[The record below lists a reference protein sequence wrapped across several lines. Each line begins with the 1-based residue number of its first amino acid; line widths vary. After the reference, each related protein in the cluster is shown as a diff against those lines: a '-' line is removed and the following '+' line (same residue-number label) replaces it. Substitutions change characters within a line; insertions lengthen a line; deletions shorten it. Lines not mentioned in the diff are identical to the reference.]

1 MVLLRPVLASLLL
14 LCDPLAKI
22 SQSWGVGD
30 LSFPHLW
37 ASNDTCPA
45 GRCEGPEEEG
55 EVRGAPSRP
64 DLTPKASWWPLSF
77 EWFIKLSLRLISDA
91 AATSLHYCG
100 TLCASIGLAA
110 RWSYWLA
117 VASVALFMLQLLVWT
132 CNWVLIPLF
141 RHGVAFWRYVR
152 GQGQWYELAQI
163 HGVRVFRPKWI
174 GPQGR
179 EDWTAAYVQQ
189 EVRGRGEGREPFDLL
204 VTDGT
209 AIARLRHGT
218 LRGRTNRFGFRAD
231 CDSVHASSHRYYRN
245 QLEGMECRVH
255 LCSQR
260 PCGQPDDDCLHA
272 VASAVIP
279 RHLDFDL
286 QDAAGKGPMARCA
299 TAAWLCGYSTCGLCG
314 SAWKATK
321 RCLGCVFCS
330 GCLCKRKNKA
340 RNRMPPSS
348 GTSTPRHENSE
359 TESEAEGGL
368 CCQAESVAFLANGK
382 PTPLSLV
389 PCKDAA
395 RGDKVKLLPSDA
407 EISSAE
413 DLKHEDGQY
422 YFNSCHHHR
431 ALYEGQAAKRTCV
444 YEGCD
449 REVKASKGGLRLC
462 KLHGAKE
469 ERARPSSKMRN
480 SSFVPKATHNQAQ
493 VPEPEARIA
502 PGLEAPVESSSNSMQ
517 ASPQATLL
525 GKYLRSVLD
534 GQSEPE
540 ALQAC
545 ANPGCGPRETWEDL
559 KDQATAYVARL
570 PKDYPA
576 KARKAIVNLVTEDC
590 PIHEWPQE
598 VTQDPVLGLG
608 AYAAASSGERAPE
621 RAQTPATPAVE
632 VLPPVTR
639 PPQASDSTLVPNVL
653 TLYRPRGSTA
663 LPEGLTLGT
672 PTGQPNAYTSF
683 AAVARPRHI
692 GAYTDG
698 EPPRMDE
705 TTKAL
710 QAIAKAVTSKDEA
723 ASHDKGK
730 LASIGK
736 VEERLIYLV
745 RGCDALT
752 VPLGRATVGKELFHS
767 LRATST
773 QGRPQLRVMQFPVNI
788 NNRVAYGLSSMS
800 IGGKDSKSVPD
811 FCLSVA
817 DFPLTSEEEF
827 DGWVGCTDMKLEKR
841 PKPPM
846 TLNAWYRNAL
856 RESWAIA
863 CVYGSEH
870 YSSFEQAA
878 SFLLKLGE
886 DHAYMWPAH
895 AIFSVWEELWS
906 RYVEELK
913 DLDRELRRAMKED
926 SPTFERIRFF
936 VTAPGEDGE
945 PWLRLPRTF
954 FLEDG
959 NEYFQTDVIPRH
971 NRMLSRACWQVAL
984 KKGPSGGLYGGKAG
998 EGPEASDSR
1007 PGPKAGKADTP
1018 TKGLLGPPLTN
1029 KEAARALD
1037 HRPKERKGPRYLCWD
1052 HLCHRGCAKP
1062 SSCPH
1067 SHGAAPKWD
1076 QIDWAVQLQLL
1087 RRGGLRSQPKL
1098 SESQVSEQME
1108 AIRKVQHQKA
1118 QDMINDGKK
1127 IKKVGEHQPNEG
1139 DAEPKVGQQQDLGA
1153 SQEAPPEEFTRIFP
1167 TDQEAELTNLLEG
1180 PDLTFFDDHDGG
1192 KATREAQSLDSG
1204 VEEVD
1209 TRRNHMLHVEQSAL
1223 AEGFDGLLKT
1233 YVKNQL
1239 LLKKEDDPQCVLSL
1253 EDVRAA
1259 LEQARINGCPALST
1273 AADEA
1278 LQGAQMSRA
1287 GYSPNVGHL
1296 SAFQWHDDVGQ
1307 GLLTW
1312 AGGSW
1317 EVWDYG
1323 DKLYP
1328 SGQWPKELLSP
1339 NLLEE
1344 GPESRQCLLL
1354 HCAAGY
1360 LHSKTGKIPQWHE
1373 VQRCTNELR
1382 AELVQQ
1388 ASEASRHLGECPDTM
1403 PRSEADLRV
1412 FVHDLLHWSHD
1423 KDYRTLASFP
1433 AGYLLD
1439 KTLYVIRMA
1448 SDYDLSTEVITG
1460 ALSSGHPSQQI
1471 HLLVHQGH
1479 MRLLTPKGL
1488 ERNPPTIREVI
1499 AAGWECH
1506 LEAADGSEA
1515 SVRARDYLSCP
1526 RCSQAEEVPRRSG
1539 TRPPSVLGLHLQSDA
1554 SDKIGAWAPGTLE
1567 LKDVPSD
1574 QWTDDDL
1581 RAWLGPQSAVFDKA
1595 LSSGLDLLEVY
1606 AGKARASQAV
1616 LSRGGCALYL
1626 GLDHGHDFR
1635 RARDR
1640 SLAVALVLRLKPR
1653 HLWGAFPCTPF
1664 CAWIRL
1670 ALLRNCDMTHRLK
1683 EGRLHLRFILHLCGL
1698 QLDAHREAHLENPLT
1713 SMAWKEPLSLEALA
1727 DPRWLRARLDQ
1738 CQTGL
1743 SSPTG
1748 GLHLKPTL
1756 IRTTDPLMQSTLSL
1770 TCPRDHPHDP
1780 VEGAAT
1786 AMSAMHSPHMADLIA
1801 QVVLSTVRVA
1811 GFQPPV
1817 DVSGGGGGAAFSSPA
1832 VRVGASEAS
1841 FSPGQPNSSTNRWFE
1856 GLKCEMLKGPMEPPL
1871 APDVEQACKVY
1882 LEFVSSEPYS
1892 KATFRRGAELGT
1904 KVLNEAGGWKEA
1916 NRGIRRTWMQMK
1928 GDHFEGLHSDFF
1940 EGLVA
1945 PNLLEKAREN
1955 AIWGIS
1961 ARYEGGVGNRVQCG
1975 PHPSLK
1981 EHLDEAAQQL
1991 WKDAAKGRV
2000 LLCFDEGG
2008 DELHGVVS
2016 VAMARVPKML
2026 PNRTVSDKGR
2036 VIWDAKP
2043 INEFCDKGRH
2053 PPALQPKHDEVARLI
2068 VWWQTRFPNTPILLS
2083 KKDVSDAFKWVPVR
2097 CEDTRLFAADLPGGE
2112 FGAQG
2117 KNITVLYNSL
2127 TFGWTGAPGE
2137 YMLFAWLI
2145 KSGHS
2150 MFHPPDPEWNDGVA
2164 FQSLVLMDDAV
2175 LIEPKVGLR
2184 PWLSVQTMETCTKKA
2199 LGPGSINAAKD
2210 EIEGALE
2217 TRKLIWGLMY
2227 DTERNTRALP
2237 PQKLEKA
2244 SYLLHL
2250 PEFDYGNMKVPLKLI
2265 QELRGNQQF
2274 WVSVLPS
2281 LKPLLAA
2288 SNALLGPPSSDGLA
2302 QPRGDAE
2309 QQRRTWIR
2317 FWEAIE
2323 LQRLLVDNRAEWGVR
2338 FTPPMTEA
2346 LSIRELLAMPG
2357 HQQRV
2362 VWASGDATLERI
2374 GAVDWSHKQAYALE
2388 VAPYQKLIE
2397 EMEREALEDVNY
2409 PRRVSRPGDGDDED
2423 EPQKLMVALTELLA
2437 VLILAVCQHERWHG
2451 KVILY
2456 MGDNQVVVKW
2466 INSRQA
2472 RHPFAS
2478 YLLQVLAAVEAC
2490 YGFHLHTAYLRTYHN
2505 VVADALTRQDAEQVI
2520 REAGL
2525 EALPPPD
2532 QHLQRFLDRGW
2543 QRRALVWA
2551 GQADADSAQACRLAE
2566 TRKPSNLPKPLA
2578 PVPVS
2583 ALEVNFID
2591 LGEISKEYVAALH
2604 SSGARPIKGA
2614 EGSPRRVS
2622 RPGEHVLVCI
2632 TLSNPGWKDH
2642 VGPLVKMLE
2651 QPNLQVDLLWADSRD
2666 RSAVEELG
2674 RELKGKGF
2682 TTTTRSV
2689 CGRSLLD
2696 QVWWK
2701 RWIVTATKDGE
2712 RPFPW
2717 VLTED
2722 EPCTPPLAGYPLE
2735 WLVGDEKI
2743 EDDRWEPGLLKLDSS
2758 MPYLGATKPKPIGTL
2773 MRPREGRALVW
2784 DPRKPL
2790 PGLHEGSADVDRKDR
2805 LLLLGKGPDGP
2816 AARAILPSEVIHLA
2830 GGIRGEA
2837 EQTSQEDVKKA
2848 LATPPRAL
2856 CESAV
2861 SWASTQVE
2869 TKVGVCKLQW
2879 EEESRNILN
2888 KWLTEN
2894 PASQGSLLVGGK
2906 SKKSK
2911 NKGLPVNERAMKA
2924 MSYVLRHSAGT
2935 EACPITEE
2943 GWVRWDDL
2951 RRHES
2956 CQPYDAWTLWDA
2968 IEADAKDRVVA
2979 SQDDAGE
2986 WWVAAWSGHTQ
2997 ERVVGPAAV
3006 VPIEELPKVLTHGSY
3021 RRHTA
3026 SIQKK
3031 GLLRQTRD
3039 LHFHDPDSRTG
3050 KWRLDLETC
3059 VRVNVKLACEHG
3071 CVFRR
3076 TGNDVWLCDKDVP
3089 PAAILSITEWDKPRD
3104 VPPSGMLFDLKKREE
3119 SRRSGKGGSSSSAAG
3134 STEYNPAA
3142 LDIPAYR
3149 PWQPKLRP
3157 NLVTEEI
3164 ASTAYEIGKNLPEN
3178 TKGGI
3183 EIDPTTEAI
3192 RPRQLA
3198 ACIAPGGPGEEEEC
3212 DWSADDSDV
3221 LVVKATPA
3229 AGLEP
3234 KVEEEEDDTSME
3246 NEEEDK
3252 TPVQPLQEE
3261 KVEGSD
3267 VEMEGAEEP
3276 SSSQRAEAS
3285 GHRAGEMEGIE
3296 EPNSSKGVEA
3306 LEPKAEELH
3315 EEAPEPVRRR
3325 KIKFGSAHLQ
3335 LLRAVAD
3342 ADAHNWESL
3351 QMALNSTPSSAKAKS
3366 ELVERLEHLAD
3377 LRVKSLVDAEKSAQ
3391 EHAKRAK
3398 HYTEAETQYQRGLND
3413 AMLRLEK
3420 MNPVGPRTSVPLV
3433 SEARLRQDIEAGTP
3447 IWVARRAHRARER
3460 AARRRLDEPRTTMDA
3475 SQPSALTEV
3484 APEEGGQMLD
3494 DAFAASAKAN
3504 LTEFKKILKEE
3515 AKQEKEVRKRKPD
3528 SERRKKIK
3536 KDRRKAK
3543 KANTKDDA
3551 ERDQNHAIA
3560 HRPARSE
3567 ASFSP
3572 GLQGVVIASLVN
3584 MGQSTEVDLAGQET
3598 SPQDQWSSHDGLL
3611 TFDFVSGMVF
3621 DLVAVTLLMIACW
3634 VTYRAATTLRNR
3646 ILKLMERPRVKPRAP
3661 SPSRRVGNS
3670 RKRVHLL
3677 TTRSVWVRGAF
3688 RART

>member
-1 MVLLRPVLASLLL
+1 MGPRLPRASTTAVRCVHRSVWRLGGPTGWRLPQL
-14 LCDPLAKI
+14 P
-22 SQSWGVGD
+22 S
-30 LSFPHLW
+30 LW
-37 ASNDTCPA
+37 Y
-45 GRCEGPEEEG
+45 
-55 EVRGAPSRP
+55 
-64 DLTPKASWWPLSF
+64 
-77 EWFIKLSLRLISDA
+77 I
-91 AATSLHYCG
+91 
-100 TLCASIGLAA
+100 
-110 RWSYWLA
+110 
-117 VASVALFMLQLLVWT
+117 
-132 CNWVLIPLF
+132 
-141 RHGVAFWRYVR
+141 R

-179 EDWTAAYVQQ
+179 DDWTAAYVQQ
-189 EVRGRGEGREPFDLL
+189 EVRGRGEGREPYDLL

-245 QLEGMECRVH
+245 QLEGMECKVH
-255 LCSQR
+255 LCAQR

-286 QDAAGKGPMARCA
+286 QDAAGKGPLARCA

-314 SAWKATK
+314 NAWKTTK
-321 RCLGCVFCS
+321 RCLACVFCS
-330 GCLCKRKNKA
+330 GCLCKRRNKT
-340 RNRMPPSS
+340 RNRLPPSS
-348 GTSTPRHENSE
+348 EASTPRHENSE
-359 TESEAEGGL
+359 TESEAEGEL
-368 CCQAESVAFLANGK
+368 CCQAEAVAFVANGK

-407 EISSAE
+407 EVSSAE

-469 ERARPSSKMRN
+469 ERVRPSSKMK
-480 SSFVPKATHNQAQ
+480 SSNLASKATPIQTPL
-493 VPEPEARIA
+493 PEPEARFA
-502 PGLEAPVESSSNSMQ
+502 PGLEAQGESLPKPTQ
-517 ASPQATLL
+517 ASPQATVL
-525 GKYLRSVLD
+525 GKYLRAVLD

-540 ALQAC
+540 ALQTC
-545 ANPGCGPRETWEDL
+545 ANSGCGPRETWEDL

-570 PKDYPA
+570 PRDYPV

-590 PIHEWPQE
+590 PLHEWPQE
-598 VTQDPVLGLG
+598 TTQDPVLGLG
-608 AYAAASSGERAPE
+608 VYAAAGSGERIPE
-621 RAQTPATPAVE
+621 RNQLMPPPAVE
-632 VLPPVTR
+632 VLPTVTR
-639 PPQASDSTLVPNVL
+639 PPQAPEGPLVPNVM

-663 LPEGLTLGT
+663 LPEGLTLG
-672 PTGQPNAYTSF
+672 PSSGQPNAYHSF
-683 AAVARPRHI
+683 AAAARPRHI

-752 VPLGRATVGKELFHS
+752 VPLGKATVGKELFHS

-788 NNRVAYGLSSMS
+788 NNRVAYGLASMS
-800 IGGKDSKSVPD
+800 IGGKDTKSVPE

-856 RESWAIA
+856 RESWAVA

-913 DLDRELRRAMKED
+913 DLDRELRRAMKEEA
-926 SPTFERIRFF
+926 PTFERIRFF
-936 VTAPGEDGE
+936 VTAPGDDGE

-1007 PGPKAGKADTP
+1007 PGPKTGKADT
-1018 TKGLLGPPLTN
+1018 TSKGLLGPPLTN

-1037 HRPKERKGPRYLCWD
+1037 HRPKEKKGARYLCWD

-1062 SSCPH
+1062 TSCPH
-1067 SHGAAPKWD
+1067 SHGAAPKWE

-1087 RRGGLRSQPKL
+1087 RRGGLKGQPKL
-1098 SESQVSEQME
+1098 SESQVSEQMD
-1108 AIRKVQHQKA
+1108 AIRKAQHQKT
-1118 QDMINDGKK
+1118 QDMISDGKK
-1127 IKKVGEHQPNEG
+1127 IKKVGEHLPNEIE
-1139 DAEPKVGQQQDLGA
+1139 AESKVGQQQDA
-1153 SQEAPPEEFTRIFP
+1153 RTPQEAPPAEFTNIYP

-1180 PDLTFFDDHDGG
+1180 PDFTFFEDHDGG
-1192 KATREAQSLDSG
+1192 KHTREASLLDPG
-1204 VEEVD
+1204 CEEVE
-1209 TRRNHMLHVEQSAL
+1209 RRKDQLQHVDQTSL

-1239 LLKKEDDPQCVLSL
+1239 LLKKEDDPTHVLGL
-1253 EDVRAA
+1253 NDVRAA
-1259 LEQARINGCPALST
+1259 LEQARVNGCPALST

-1278 LQGAQMSRA
+1278 LQGAQMCRA

-1296 SAFQWHDDVGQ
+1296 STFQWNDEVGQ

-1312 AGGSW
+1312 AGGAW

-1328 SGQWPKELLSP
+1328 TGHWTKELLSP
-1339 NLLEE
+1339 ESPSE
-1344 GPESRQCLLL
+1344 GPEARQCLLL

-1388 ASEASRHLGECPDTM
+1388 ASEASRHLGECPEVM

-1433 AGYLLD
+1433 AGPLLD
-1439 KTLYVIRMA
+1439 KTLYIVRMA

-1479 MRLLTPKGL
+1479 MRLLIPKGL

-1515 SVRARDYLSCP
+1515 SVRARDYLACP

-1539 TRPPSVLGLHLQSDA
+1539 TRPPSVLGLHLRSDA
-1554 SDKIGAWAPGTLE
+1554 SDKIGAWTPGNLE
-1567 LKDVPSD
+1567 LQDVPAD
-1574 QWTDDDL
+1574 QWSDSDL
-1581 RAWLGPQSAVFDKA
+1581 RTWLGPQADTFDRA
-1595 LSSGLDLLEVY
+1595 LSSGLDFLEVY

-1616 LSRGGCALYL
+1616 LSRGGCAIYL
-1626 GLDHGHDFR
+1626 GIDHGHDFR

-1640 SLAVALVLRLKPR
+1640 SLAVALVRRLKPR

-1670 ALLRNCDMTHRLK
+1670 AMLRNCDMTHRLK
-1683 EGRLHLRFILHLCGL
+1683 EGRLHLRFILQLCGL
-1698 QLDAHREAHLENPLT
+1698 QLEDLREAHLENPLT

-1738 CQTGL
+1738 YQTGL

-1786 AMSAMHSPHMADLIA
+1786 AMSAMYSPHMADLIA
-1801 QVVLSTVRVA
+1801 QVVLSTTRTA
-1811 GFQPPV
+1811 GLPLPV
-1817 DVSGGGGGAAFSSPA
+1817 DAVRGGDGAAFSFPA
-1832 VRVGASEAS
+1832 VRVGGSEAS
-1841 FSPGQPNSSTNRWFE
+1841 FSPGQSNSNASQWFE
-1856 GLKCEMLKGPMEPPL
+1856 GLKCDGLKGPLERPL
-1871 APDVEQACKVY
+1871 KPDVEQACKAY
-1882 LEFVSSEPYS
+1882 LNFVSSEPYS
-1892 KATFRRGAELGT
+1892 KETFKKGAELGT

-1916 NRGIRRTWMQMK
+1916 NRGIRRTWMLMK

-1981 EHLDEAAQQL
+1981 EHLEEAAQQL

-2043 INEFCDKGRH
+2043 INEFCDKSRH

-2112 FGAQG
+2112 FGAHG

-2150 MFHPPDPEWNDGVA
+2150 MFHPPDPLWNDGVA

-2175 LIEPKVGLR
+2175 LIEPKIGLR
-2184 PWLSVQTMETCTKKA
+2184 PWLSVQTMETCTKMA
-2199 LGPGSINAAKD
+2199 L
-2210 EIEGALE
+2210 
-2217 TRKLIWGLMY
+2217 
-2227 DTERNTRALP
+2227 
-2237 PQKLEKA
+2237 
-2244 SYLLHL
+2244 
-2250 PEFDYGNMKVPLKLI
+2250 
-2265 QELRGNQQF
+2265 
-2274 WVSVLPS
+2274 
-2281 LKPLLAA
+2281 
-2288 SNALLGPPSSDGLA
+2288 GLA

-2309 QQRRTWIR
+2309 QRRRTWIR

-2323 LQRLLVDNRAEWGVR
+2323 LQRLLVDNRSEWGVR
-2338 FTPPMTEA
+2338 FTHPMTEA

-2357 HQQRV
+2357 NQQRV

-2374 GAVDWSHKQAYALE
+2374 GAVDWSNKQAYALE

-2397 EMEREALEDVNY
+2397 EMEKEALEDVNY
-2409 PRRVSRPGDGDDED
+2409 PRR
-2423 EPQKLMVALTELLA
+2423 
-2437 VLILAVCQHERWHG
+2437 
-2451 KVILY
+2451 
-2456 MGDNQVVVKW
+2456 
-2466 INSRQA
+2466 
-2472 RHPFAS
+2472 
-2478 YLLQVLAAVEAC
+2478 
-2490 YGFHLHTAYLRTYHN
+2490 
-2505 VVADALTRQDAEQVI
+2505 
-2520 REAGL
+2520 
-2525 EALPPPD
+2525 
-2532 QHLQRFLDRGW
+2532 W

-2551 GQADADSAQACRLAE
+2551 GQADADCAQACRLAE
-2566 TRKPSNLPKPLA
+2566 ARKPSNLPKPLA
-2578 PVPVS
+2578 PGPVS
-2583 ALEVNFID
+2583 ALDVNFLD
-2591 LGEISKEYVAALH
+2591 LGEISNEYVAALH
-2604 SSGARPIKGA
+2604 SSGARLIEGA

-2622 RPGEHVLVCI
+2622 RPDKLVLACI
-2632 TLSNPGWKDH
+2632 TLVNPGWKEH
-2642 VGPLVKMLE
+2642 VHPFLLTLN
-2651 QPNLQVDLLWADSRD
+2651 QPDRRVDLLWADSRD
-2666 RSAVEELG
+2666 RSSVEELEV
-2674 RELKGKGF
+2674 ELRKRGF
-2682 TTTTRSV
+2682 ATTIRSV

-2701 RWIVTATKDGE
+2701 RWIVTASKDGE
-2712 RPFPW
+2712 KPYPW

-2735 WLVGDEKI
+2735 WLIEDEKI
-2743 EDDRWEPGLLKLDSS
+2743 EADRWEPGLLKLDSS

-2790 PGLHEGSADVDRKDR
+2790 PGLHEGSADVNRKDR

-2816 AARAILPSEVIHLA
+2816 AARAIMPAEVIQLTGKTKGA
-2830 GGIRGEA
+2830 V
-2837 EQTSQEDVKKA
+2837 EQTTQEDVKRA
-2848 LATPPRAL
+2848 LSKTPRAL

-2861 SWASTQVE
+2861 GWASSQVGD
-2869 TKVGVCKLQW
+2869 KVGVCKLQW
-2879 EEESRNILN
+2879 EEESRNILD
-2888 KWLTEN
+2888 KWLNEN
-2894 PASQGSLLVGGK
+2894 PAGYGAMLVGGK
-2906 SKKSK
+2906 TKKSK

-2935 EACPITEE
+2935 ESCPITEE

-2979 SQDDAGE
+2979 SQDADGE
-2986 WWVAAWSGHTQ
+2986 WWIAAWSGHTQ

-3006 VPIEELPKVLTHGSY
+3006 VPVEELPKVLTHGSY

-3039 LHFHDPDSRTG
+3039 LHFHDPESRTG

-3059 VRVNVKLACEHG
+3059 VKVNVKLASEHG

-3076 TGNDVWLCDKDVP
+3076 TGNDVWLCDRDVP

-3119 SRRSGKGGSSSSAAG
+3119 SRRGGKGGASSSAAG
-3134 STEYNPAA
+3134 SGDYNSAA

-3149 PWQPKLRP
+3149 PWQPKSRP

-3178 TKGGI
+3178 LRGGI
-3183 EIDPTTEAI
+3183 EIDPNTEAI

-3221 LVVKATPA
+3221 EVVKATPA
-3229 AGLEP
+3229 VGTEP
-3234 KVEEEEDDTSME
+3234 KIEEEDEDTSME
-3246 NEEEDK
+3246 DEEGDEGKAESPQAEK
-3252 TPVQPLQEE
+3252 TEVP
-3261 KVEGSD
+3261 D
-3267 VEMEGAEEP
+3267 VEMEGTEEP
-3276 SSSQRAEAS
+3276 SSSRGVKTLEPEAT
-3285 GHRAGEMEGIE
+3285 AMEGTE
-3296 EPNSSKGVEA
+3296 EPSSSSKGVET
-3306 LEPKAEELH
+3306 LGPKAEEFH

-3351 QMALNSTPSSAKAKS
+3351 QTALNSTPSSAKAKS

-3377 LRVKSLVDAEKSAQ
+3377 LRVKSLVDAERSAQ

-3413 AMLRLEK
+3413 AMLRLER
-3420 MNPVGPRTSVPLV
+3420 MNPVGPRTAVPLV
-3433 SEARLRQDIEAGTP
+3433 SDARLRQDIESGTP

-3484 APEEGGQMLD
+3484 PPEEGGQMLD

-3515 AKQEKEVRKRKPD
+3515 AKQEKDVRKRKPD
-3528 SERRKKIK
+3528 SERRKKLK
-3536 KDRRKAK
+3536 KERRRAR

-3551 ERDQNHAIA
+3551 VRDQNHAIA
-3560 HRPARSE
+3560 HRPTRSE

-3572 GLQGVVIASLVN
+3572 GLQGVVLAAVVN
-3584 MGQSTEVDLAGQET
+3584 LGQSKEMTSAGQEK
-3598 SPQDQWSSHDGLL
+3598 PMRDQGNAQDNLL
-3611 TFDFVSGMVF
+3611 PFDLVSGVVF
-3621 DLVAVTLLMIACW
+3621 DLVAVTLVMLAFW
-3634 VTYRAATTLRNR
+3634 VTRQAVATLRSK
-3646 ILKLMERPRVKPRAP
+3646 ILRLVKGIPERPRTP
-3661 SPSRRVGNS
+3661 SPSRRVGVRPNVCHFEAGRWAAFS
-3670 RKRVHLL
+3670 ARVEQQHGK
-3677 TTRSVWVRGAF
+3677 GAD
-3688 RART
+3688 RILRLPQAEMGG